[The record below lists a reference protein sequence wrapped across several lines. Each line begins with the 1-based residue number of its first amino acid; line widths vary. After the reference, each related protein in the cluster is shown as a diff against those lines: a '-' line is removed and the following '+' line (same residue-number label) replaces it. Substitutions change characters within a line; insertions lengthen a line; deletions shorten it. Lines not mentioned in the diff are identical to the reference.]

1 MVAPY
6 KYLIKILTFCI
17 FVLNSLFILVI
28 ASSTVKGND
37 NAVPGASIDG
47 TLVLGGPL
55 RSGKVMDFLGFMRG
69 LELMERQVSPSPIPS
84 IVGELQQPT

>member
-1 MVAPY
+1 MVALY

-37 NAVPGASIDG
+37 NAVLLG
-47 TLVLGGPL
+47 VL
-55 RSGKVMDFLGFMRG
+55 KVTGD
-69 LELMERQVSPSPIPS
+69 ED
-84 IVGELQQPT
+84 